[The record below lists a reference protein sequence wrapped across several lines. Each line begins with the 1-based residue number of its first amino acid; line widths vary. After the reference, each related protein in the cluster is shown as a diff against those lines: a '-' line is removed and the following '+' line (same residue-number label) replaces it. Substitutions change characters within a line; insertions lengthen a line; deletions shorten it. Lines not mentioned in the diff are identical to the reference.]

1 MMRRFDLRLAVGIA
15 ASGSLALAGTAV
27 SRPSGTPVSPAP
39 SYEEVACPP
48 TVVRNAQHTARCGY
62 LTVPES
68 RSRPSRRTIRLF
80 VVRERPNG
88 PLRPDAVLA
97 LQELGSTRAWTG
109 PDYLPPRVH
118 REVVTID
125 QRGIGRSEPSLVC
138 TEVERLAGSSMVAP
152 INDRRSRARL
162 LPAVQACRDRLAGQ
176 GVDLAAYNLREAA
189 ADAEDLRIALGI
201 GRWNVRALGSGS
213 RLAFEILRRYDAH
226 VRAVWLDGPEIPQL
240 DLLTT
245 GILGTRY
252 APRRWPPRAPPTGA
266 ATRAFRRSSTR
277 SRATCARRSGGRRR
291 SAAGTKARRS
301 RSRSTAARRC
311 VPSAKAWHGFP
322 RAAPRRS
329 RRTPCV
335 TRRSATTG
343 SRTDR
348 CSPSATASIR
358 DARTCS
364 HTARGSPR
372 SATTSCRSSVRP
384 TSTH

>member
-252 APRRWPPRAPPTGA
+252 ATKALAAACAADRRCNARFPKVEHALTSNLRAAERRPTTVRGRHEGA
-266 ATRAFRRSSTR
+266 TIPIALDGGTTLRAFREGL
-277 SRATCARRSGGRRR
+277 AW
-291 SAAGTKARRS
+291 
-301 RSRSTAARRC
+301 
-311 VPSAKAWHGFP
+311 VPE
-322 RAAPRRS
+322 
-329 RRTPCV
+329 
-335 TRRSATTG
+335 
-343 SRTDR
+343 
-348 CSPSATASIR
+348 
-358 DARTCS
+358 
-364 HTARGSPR
+364 GSPR
-372 SATTSCRSSVRP
+372 GDRGEHPA
-384 TSTH
+384 